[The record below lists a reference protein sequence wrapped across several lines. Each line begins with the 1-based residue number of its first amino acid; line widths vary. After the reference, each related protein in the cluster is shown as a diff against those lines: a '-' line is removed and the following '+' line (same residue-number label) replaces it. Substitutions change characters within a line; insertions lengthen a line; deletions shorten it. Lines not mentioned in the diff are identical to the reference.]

1 MEDHPRF
8 SAQASIDGRQHR
20 KLSRINLIAIQNVSN
35 MSFMVLDSAKTL
47 NPVHNLLKSDLVLFY
62 TCSTFVESS
71 LKDLIFEF
79 LTFYLV
85 SIGFLDS
92 IG

>member
-1 MEDHPRF
+1 
-8 SAQASIDGRQHR
+8 
-20 KLSRINLIAIQNVSN
+20 
-35 MSFMVLDSAKTL
+35 MVLDSAKTL